1 MIAVILKKCLKFRA
15 EFKTRSKPKTVQL
28 AERVCLKQPS
38 HAGQGSLG
46 KLNIPPVPGRGFLTW
61 QRQVPL
67 WVALRLGQTAVLAAA
82 VL

>member
-15 EFKTRSKPKTVQL
+15 EFKTRWKPKTVQL
-28 AERVCLKQPS
+28 AERVCLS
-38 HAGQGSLG
+38 HAGPGSLG